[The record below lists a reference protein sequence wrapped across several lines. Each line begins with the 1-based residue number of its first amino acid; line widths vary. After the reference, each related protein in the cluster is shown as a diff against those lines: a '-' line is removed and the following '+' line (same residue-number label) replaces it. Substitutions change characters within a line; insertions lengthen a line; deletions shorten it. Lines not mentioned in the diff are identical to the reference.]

1 MAMTKTTEGF
11 VPVTIRLP
19 HTAIWK
25 DEKAL
30 WRFMDLMFL
39 CSFSD
44 RKVRVR
50 GRDVEVKRG
59 EALLSKKTLCERWG
73 MKHWELKPFFV
84 QLQNDGLVERE
95 SVSRL
100 YTRIRVCSFCTST
113 SNIST
118 RKSSNAASNVASNNS
133 TVNQYDESFGSSNMT
148 SNVSP
153 NNSPSSSSRYT
164 RNTNIRNYKK
174 KENLYIRE
182 IELDLEGKYNNPDNF
197 LW

>member
-1 MAMTKTTEGF
+1 

-50 GRDVEVKRG
+50 GRDVEVKGG

-95 SVSRL
+95 TVSRL

-118 RKSSNAASNVASNNS
+118 RKSSNVSSNNS
-133 TVNQYDESFGSSNMT
+133 AVNQYDESFGSSNMA

-153 NNSPSSSSRYT
+153 NNSASSSSRYT

-182 IELDLEGKYNNPDNF
+182 IELDLEGKFNNPDDF

>member
-1 MAMTKTTEGF
+1 MTKTTEGF

-118 RKSSNAASNVASNNS
+118 RKSSNAASNVASN
-133 TVNQYDESFGSSNMT
+133 
-148 SNVSP
+148 VSP
-153 NNSPSSSSRYT
+153 NNSSSSSSRYT

-182 IELDLEGKYNNPDNF
+182 KELDLEDKFNNPDNF